1 MAQRLTD
8 RAESTD
14 APVSADEVWIE
25 KALGSYRISIANF
38 FQKYLATDNT
48 TSYTPTSDY
57 HPATKKYV
65 DDNAISVAFQTF
77 ALSDESSDL
86 TVEQVLK
93 WESVYDAGTVTDIQ
107 FSVNDAPIG
116 DDIILD
122 VKKNG
127 VSVYTTKNQIDNGDT
142 SSLNTATSPSLVA
155 GQFEIEAGDVIT
167 FHVDQVGSSN
177 AGAGLKGT
185 LFFGLPAESK
195 TE

>member
-1 MAQRLTD
+1 MAQRLTE

-14 APVSADEVWIE
+14 APEASDEVWIE
-25 KALGSYRISIANF
+25 KLLGSYRISIANF
-38 FQKYLATDNT
+38 LQKYLATDNT

-65 DDNAISVAFQTF
+65 DDNSISVAFQTF
-77 ALSDESSDL
+77 ALSDEGSDL

-93 WESVYDAGTVTDIQ
+93 WESTYNAGAVVDIQ
-107 FSVNDAPIG
+107 FSVNDAPVG
-116 DDIILD
+116 NDIILD

-127 VSVYTTKNQIDNGDT
+127 VSVYNTKNQIDDGDT
-142 SSLNTATSPSLVA
+142 NSLNTSASPELIG
-155 GQFEIEAGDVIT
+155 GQFDITPEDVIT

-185 LFFGLPAESK
+185 LFFG
-195 TE
+195 